1 MNEKEMLKLEIVLGA
16 ISTIA
21 FLTIIIMTVLFIQD
35 TLLITILGIISGG
48 IFVVGMSYCLRI
60 EQVVGFYKCSHCN
73 HKHVPTYAKVFWAM
87 HIGRTRYLKCPK
99 CGKRTWNKKV
109 LNKEAN

>member
-1 MNEKEMLKLEIVLGA
+1 MNDKEMFNLEVVLGA

-35 TLLITILGIISGG
+35 TLLITLLSIIAGG
-48 IFVVGMSYCLRI
+48 IFAVGMSYCLKI
-60 EQVVGFYKCSHCN
+60 EQMVGFYQCAHCN
-73 HKHVPTYAKVFWAM
+73 HKHVPTYSAVFWAM
-87 HIGRTRYLKCPK
+87 HIGRTRYLKCPE
-99 CGKRTWNKKV
+99 CSKRSWSKKV

>member
-1 MNEKEMLKLEIVLGA
+1 MNEKEILKLEIVIGA

-21 FLTIIIMTVLFIQD
+21 FLIIIIMTVIFIQD
-35 TLLITILGIISGG
+35 TVLITILSIISGG
-48 IFVVGMSYCLRI
+48 IFAVGMSYCLRI
-60 EQVVGFYKCSHCN
+60 EQVVGFYQCSHCN
-73 HKHVPTYAKVFWAM
+73 HKHVPTYSAVFWAM